1 MATKRRS
8 KPVKKPPVRKAPAAL
23 SAVEVRAIVRE
34 EVKVAMTV
42 ILTALL
48 RAQPGQGGLDQGWV
62 DVMMDENSSL
72 HRLFFGPQAPVSDD
86 LRFHC
91 VSPVAEKVA
100 DTWHRCDQEEPPQEE
115 TLEIS
120 LPNAPCLVYA
130 IKHGSRW
137 YTPESRTAGL
147 MTMLSDGLQNPVMW
161 RRPTHQERRAA

>member
-1 MATKRRS
+1 MSTKRRS
-8 KPVKKPPVRKAPAAL
+8 KPARKPVARKSVARQSTIPTL
-23 SAVEVRAIVRE
+23 SAAEVRTIVRQE
-34 EVKVAMTV
+34 TKVAITV

-48 RAQPGQGGLDQGWV
+48 QAQPGHGGLDQGWV
-62 DVMMDENSSL
+62 DVMMDENSSM
-72 HRLFFGPQAPVSDD
+72 HRVFFGPQSPVS
-86 LRFHC
+86 
-91 VSPVAEKVA
+91 STTVAEVT
-100 DTWHRCDQEEPPQEE
+100 DTWRRCDQEEPPQEE